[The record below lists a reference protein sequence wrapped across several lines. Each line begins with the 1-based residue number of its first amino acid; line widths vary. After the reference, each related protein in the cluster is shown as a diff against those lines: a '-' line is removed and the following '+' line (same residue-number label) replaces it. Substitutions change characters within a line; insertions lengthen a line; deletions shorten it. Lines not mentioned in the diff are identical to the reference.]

1 MQHLAI
7 NLKILR
13 EQQGLTQE
21 QVARK
26 IYVSRPLYTFFETGR
41 HKPRLEA
48 AQRLAELFTVDI
60 HTLLNVPLAKKE

>member
-1 MQHLAI
+1 MTYLSI

-13 EQQGLTQE
+13 EQHNLTQE
-21 QVARK
+21 QVAQK

-41 HKPRLEA
+41 HRPRLDH

-60 HTLLNVPLAKKE
+60 HTLLNVPLEKKQ